1 MKKPSTIAALVMGL
15 PLYVLA
21 QGKPTPGTRVL
32 ECRTTFAPEVG
43 EADLLAGFGSTNVVP
58 GQVYLGEE
66 HYDDGTILFGQDPE
80 DRVEILWKIK
90 SPRRRPAWV
99 RVRGESSRWH
109 TPEGLALGLDLKSIE
124 RLNRKPFRLL
134 GFEWDYAGTVMS
146 WSGGRLDQPS
156 REAPCSARV
165 RLAPSGAAG
174 PAVIERQVVGEREF
188 SSGHPAMQTLN
199 PRVYD
204 MWLSF
209 PDPN

>member
-1 MKKPSTIAALVMGL
+1 MKRTSTIAALVMGL

-21 QGKPTPGTRVL
+21 QGKPAPGTRVL
-32 ECRTTFAPEVG
+32 ECRTTFVPEVG

-66 HYDDGTILFGQDPE
+66 HYDDGTILFGQDRE

-90 SPRRRPAWV
+90 SERRRPAWV

-109 TPEGLALGLDLKSIE
+109 TREGLALGLDLKSIE

-156 REAPCSARV
+156 KEAPCSARV
-165 RLAPSGAAG
+165 RLAPSGPVG

-199 PRVYD
+199 PRVYE